1 MTTHTVEWYDPV
13 NDPAVVQLAAAL
25 KQRAQWGQP
34 DVMIEPAELLPEI
47 AELVPLF
54 QQRIAHRAQAA
65 TRAAAADVEFVVTGA
80 KITQTDGFHVP
91 TAGPADLEETR
102 ASRAHTER
110 LALARQVLVAAERV
124 RTASD
129 IHRLDVNAL
138 RKAAIDAMHHL
149 HVTFQRHHRFASRF
163 TFTLPASLDVT
174 DDVYELG
181 LSRVH
186 DALATETIQ
195 TDQEEGAA

>member
-13 NDPAVVQLAAAL
+13 KDPAVAQLAAAL

-65 TRAAAADVEFVVTGA
+65 TRAAAADVEPVVTGA

-102 ASRAHTER
+102 ASRAHAER
-110 LALARQVLVAAERV
+110 LALARRVLAGRRAGTDRQ
-124 RTASD
+124 RRSPSRCRRPPQGSD
-129 IHRLDVNAL
+129 R
-138 RKAAIDAMHHL
+138 
-149 HVTFQRHHRFASRF
+149 RHAP
-163 TFTLPASLDVT
+163 PAT
-174 DDVYELG
+174 
-181 LSRVH
+181 
-186 DALATETIQ
+186 
-195 TDQEEGAA
+195 